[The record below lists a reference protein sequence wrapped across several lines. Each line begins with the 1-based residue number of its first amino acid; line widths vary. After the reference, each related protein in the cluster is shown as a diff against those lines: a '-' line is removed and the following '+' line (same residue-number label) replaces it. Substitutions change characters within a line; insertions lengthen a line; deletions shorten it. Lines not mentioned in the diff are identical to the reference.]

1 MQVDVVVPFVLGIV
15 AVMQATLNKEIAAH
29 TGLAAATA
37 LNMTVAAVCA
47 FAFAAW
53 CAMRGDAAGLTRWSI
68 EPSAF
73 RAWWLL
79 PGLVGFA
86 IVIGLPWSVQRIGA
100 LSTFVVLVAAQ
111 MLASALWDRFAAG
124 IPLTPSRLAGASCT
138 IVGVILLSRNP
149 TP

>member
-1 MQVDVVVPFVLGIV
+1 MQVDFVIPFLIGI
-15 AVMQATLNKEIAAH
+15 ATVMQATLNKEIASH
-29 TGLAAATA
+29 VGLAAATA
-37 LNMTVAAVCA
+37 LNMTIAALCA

-53 CAMRGDAAGLTRWSI
+53 CATRGDANGFTKWAPDLA
-68 EPSAF
+68 AF

-111 MLASALWDRFAAG
+111 MIASALWDRFAAG

-138 IVGVILLSRNP
+138 IVGVILLSRSP